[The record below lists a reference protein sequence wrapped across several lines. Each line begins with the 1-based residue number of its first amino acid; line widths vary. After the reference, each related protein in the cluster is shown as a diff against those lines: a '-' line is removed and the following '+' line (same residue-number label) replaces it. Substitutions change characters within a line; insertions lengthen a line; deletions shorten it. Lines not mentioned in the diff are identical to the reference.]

1 MQSTIIIRSTTMIAL
16 HRAIKLTAFVASLV
30 ASILASSG
38 ATAFVAA
45 PAVQKHQS
53 TLSQAWRKP
62 NKNSRNN
69 KVFRQELTELNAI
82 MDIVGT
88 SPEPIHTAFSLAT
101 FGPQPVWLLLILLP
115 KAEITKK
122 TMGTM
127 SM

>member
-1 MQSTIIIRSTTMIAL
+1 MIAL

-30 ASILASSG
+30 ASILAASG

-53 TLSQAWRKP
+53 TFSQAWRKA